1 MGNDDALRW
10 GRSVVV
16 AVSKDSVAV
25 VAASQAHS
33 TATLLLLVV
42 VVAASVLVDYSPI
55 FAVNLF

>member
-1 MGNDDALRW
+1 MGNDDALR
-10 GRSVVV
+10 SDVV

-42 VVAASVLVDYSPI
+42 VAASVLVDYSPI